1 MKRILIICY
10 AVLLFA
16 YSAPFLGALVR
27 RHFFPEQA
35 DIQTVTLLTDQ
46 GETSLGMTEYL
57 LGVVSAEMP
66 ASFEP
71 EALKA
76 QTVAARSYT
85 LYCVNRGK
93 HNGGK
98 LCTDPGCCQAYLSD
112 RQMRL
117 RWGTGYEKYR
127 RKILEAVEA
136 TEGEYLNYM
145 GAPAEAVFHSSSAPV
160 TESSENI
167 WSYVPYLV
175 SVPSPERAENVPDYI
190 SYVRLSPEELKSAVL
205 FAHPEAVFPED
216 AAQWLGEI
224 RRDSSGR
231 VESLELGGA
240 SLSGREVRNMFLLRS
255 TAFVPEF
262 ENGDFLFTVVGFGH
276 GVGMSQYGANV
287 MAQNGADY
295 ASILA
300 HYYPGTTL
308 SRPEFKEALINSPSA
323 FAFVESILFL

>member
-1 MKRILIICY
+1 MKRILIFCY
-10 AVLLFA
+10 ALLLFA
-16 YSAPFLGALVR
+16 YCTPFLGALFR
-27 RHFFPEQA
+27 RYFFPKQA
-35 DIQTVTLLTDQ
+35 DMHTVTVLTEQ

-57 LGVVSAEMP
+57 LGVVAAEMP
-66 ASFEP
+66 ASFER

-76 QTVAARSYT
+76 QAVAARSYA
-85 LYCVNRGK
+85 LHCMNRGK

-98 LCTDPGCCQAYLSD
+98 LCTSSGCCQAYLSD
-112 RQMRL
+112 SQMRL

-127 RKILEAVEA
+127 RKILDAVKA
-136 TEGEYLNYM
+136 TEGEYLDYR

-190 SYVRLSPEELKSAVL
+190 SYVRLSPEELKNAVL
-205 FAHPEAVFPED
+205 SAHPEAVFPED
-216 AAQWLGEI
+216 MTRWIGEL

-231 VESLELGGA
+231 VESLALGGA
-240 SLSGREVRNMFLLRS
+240 QLSGRELRNMFLLRS
-255 TAFVPEF
+255 TAFVPEY

-323 FAFVESILFL
+323 FTLVESILFP